1 MISFSAELN
10 GVPTVYVKP
19 SIQAYE
25 TVEEGYRAVSHHVI
39 NQRYFSPQRLRGAV
53 FESLESV

>member
-25 TVEEGYRAVSHHVI
+25 TVEEGYCAVSHHVI
-39 NQRYFSPQRLRGAV
+39 NQRYFSPHVSEVLC
-53 FESLESV
+53 LNH

>member
-10 GVPTVYVKP
+10 GVPTVYIKP

-25 TVEEGYRAVSHHVI
+25 IVEEGSRAVSHHVI
-39 NQRYFSPQRLRGAV
+39 SRRYFSSRVSEVLC
-53 FESLESV
+53 LNH

>member
-25 TVEEGYRAVSHHVI
+25 TVEEGSRAVSHHVI
-39 NQRYFSPQRLRGAV
+39 NQCYFSSRVSEVLC
-53 FESLESV
+53 LNH